1 MSEALLDAGTT
12 ALADGRWAQARS
24 AFEAVLA
31 TADLPR
37 AHDGLAEALWWL
49 GEPQASLVHRERAF
63 VGFRRAGEDTA
74 AAAAAIEACVVH
86 LINFGNGAAAAGW
99 LARAES
105 LAGAELQGWICL
117 LHAFMVPDA
126 DEACALMH
134 RCIATGRETGDV
146 DLELSARS
154 DLGGRLVAGGRVAEG
169 LALID
174 EALAGALAGE
184 CRRRA
189 TVVWACCTMLGACE
203 TAGDLQR
210 ATQWLRV
217 VDDFTARYGC
227 PFMYATCRAH
237 YGGLL
242 IATGRW
248 AQAERELAAAIRLS
262 GRAGPVPHAMA
273 ITALADLRLL
283 QGQIEEAEALLDG
296 CADDLVRA
304 RVCLARGETATA
316 AALLE
321 RCLGDDIG
329 PARTATVL
337 ALLVEALIG
346 LDRPDAASASAER
359 LEALGATEPRGRA
372 AALAAVAA
380 ARVAAARGDPATAA
394 DHFHAAAPV
403 LDRLGLAF
411 DAAQARLATARALT
425 PQSPQMAVVE
435 ARAALAAFDR
445 IGASTYADT
454 AAQLLRSLGD
464 RGRSVPRI
472 PGPLTRRER
481 EVAELVGRGLSNPE
495 IARRLHLSP
504 RTVGHHVAHVL
515 AKLGLRNRA
524 EVAARL
530 AGADHRSSP
539 DGPHDQFA
547 ETTLVWRGHFGDDSE
562 ARAGTRRC

>member
-1 MSEALLDAGTT
+1 MVGAVVRPDIGRPTHFRGHNRRVSDVLLDAGTT
-12 ALADGRWAQARS
+12 ALADGRWAQARAS
-24 AFEAVLA
+24 FEEALA

-49 GEPQASLVHRERAF
+49 GEPQTSLAHRERAF

-74 AAAAAIEACVVH
+74 AAAAAIEACIVH

-105 LAGAELQGWICL
+105 LAGPELRGWIWL
-117 LHAFMVPDA
+117 LRAFMVPDA
-126 DEACALMH
+126 GEACALMR
-134 RCIATGRETGDV
+134 RCIEVGRETGDV

-154 DLGGRLVAGGRVAEG
+154 DLGGRLVAAGRVEEG
-169 LALID
+169 LTLID

-184 CRRRA
+184 GRRRA

-203 TAGDLQR
+203 TAGDLER

-242 IATGRW
+242 VATGRW
-248 AQAERELAAAIRLS
+248 EQAERELAAAVRMS

-273 ITALADLRLL
+273 ITVLADLRLL
-283 QGQIEEAEALLDG
+283 QGRVEEAEALLDG

-304 RVCLARGETATA
+304 RVCLARAETEA
-316 AALLE
+316 AVALLE
-321 RCLGDDIG
+321 RCLGDDAG

-337 ALLVEALIG
+337 ALLVEALIR
-346 LDRPDAASASAER
+346 LQRPDAAAAAADRLRAFGGAEP
-359 LEALGATEPRGRA
+359 GGRP

-380 ARVAAARGDPATAA
+380 GRVAAARGDTAA
-394 DHFHAAAPV
+394 ATDHFCAAVPV

-411 DAAQARLATARALT
+411 DAALARLATARVLAGR
-425 PQSPQMAVVE
+425 SPQLAVVE

-445 IGASTYADT
+445 IGAKRHADT
-454 AAQLLRSLGD
+454 AAELLRSLGD

-472 PGPLTRRER
+472 PGPLTRREQ

-530 AGADHRSSP
+530 AGAAHGSSAAGRS
-539 DGPHDQFA
+539 
-547 ETTLVWRGHFGDDSE
+547 
-562 ARAGTRRC
+562 

>member
-1 MSEALLDAGTT
+1 MVGVLARPNIGRPTHFRAHNRRVSEALLDAGTT

-49 GEPQASLVHRERAF
+49 GEPQAALAHRERAF

-105 LAGAELQGWICL
+105 LAGAELEGWLCL
-117 LHAFMVPDA
+117 MRAFMVPDA
-126 DEACALMH
+126 DEACALMR
-134 RCIATGRETGDV
+134 RCIKTGRETGDV

-154 DLGGRLVAGGRVAEG
+154 DLGGRLVAAGRVAQG

-203 TAGDLQR
+203 TAGDLER

-217 VDDFTARYGC
+217 VDGFTARYGC

-242 IATGRW
+242 VATGRW
-248 AQAERELAAAIRLS
+248 AQAERELAAAIRMS
-262 GRAGPVPHAMA
+262 GRAGPVPHTMA

-283 QGQIEEAEALLDG
+283 QGRIEEAEALLDG
-296 CADDLVRA
+296 CPDDLVRA
-304 RVCLARGETATA
+304 RVCLARGETEAA

-321 RCLGDDIG
+321 RCLGDASG

-337 ALLVEALIG
+337 ALLVDALIG
-346 LDRPDAASASAER
+346 LDRPDAAAASAQH
-359 LEALGATEPRGRA
+359 LAALGAADPSGRA
-372 AALAAVAA
+372 AALGAVAA
-380 ARVAAARGDPATAA
+380 GRVAAARGDPATAA
-394 DHFHAAAPV
+394 DQFHAAVPV
-403 LDRLGLAF
+403 LDRLGLAV
-411 DAAQARLATARALT
+411 DAAQARLVTARVLA
-425 PQSPQMAVVE
+425 PGSPRVAVVE
-435 ARAALAAFDR
+435 ARTARTAFDR
-445 IGASTYADT
+445 IGATLYADT
-454 AAQLLRSLGD
+454 AAELLRSLGD
-464 RGRSVPRI
+464 RARSVPRI

-504 RTVGHHVAHVL
+504 RTVAHHVAHVL
-515 AKLGLRNRA
+515 GKLGLRNRA
-524 EVAARL
+524 ELAARL
-530 AGADHRSSP
+530 AGANHGPSA
-539 DGPHDQFA
+539 DGLA
-547 ETTLVWRGHFGDDSE
+547 
-562 ARAGTRRC
+562 

>member
-1 MSEALLDAGTT
+1 MSEAVLDAGTT
-12 ALADGRWAQARS
+12 ALADGRWAEARS

-63 VGFRRAGEDTA
+63 VGFRRAGQDSA

-99 LARAES
+99 LARAET

-117 LHAFMVPDA
+117 MRAFMSRDA
-126 DEACALMH
+126 DEACALMR
-134 RCIATGRETGDV
+134 RCIDAGRETGDV

-154 DLGGRLVAGGRVAEG
+154 DLGGRLVAAGRVAEG

-203 TAGDLQR
+203 TAGDLER

-217 VDDFTARYGC
+217 VDEFTTRYGC
-227 PFMYATCRAH
+227 PFMYATCRTH

-242 IATGRW
+242 VATGRW
-248 AQAERELAAAIRLS
+248 EQAERELAAAIRMS
-262 GRAGPVPHAMA
+262 GRAGPVPHATA
-273 ITALADLRLL
+273 ITVLAHLRLF
-283 QGQIEEAEALLDG
+283 QGRIEEAEALLAG
-296 CADDLVRA
+296 CADELIRA
-304 RVCLARGETATA
+304 RVCLARGETEAA

-321 RCLGDDIG
+321 RCLGDDAG

-337 ALLVEALIG
+337 ALLVQAQIG
-346 LDRPDAASASAER
+346 LDRPDAACASADR
-359 LEALGATEPRGRA
+359 LEALGAAEPFGRA

-380 ARVAAARGDPATAA
+380 GHVAAARGDPAMAA
-394 DHFHAAAPV
+394 GHFRAAVPV
-403 LDRLGLAF
+403 LDRLELAF
-411 DAAQARLATARALT
+411 DAAQARLATARVLT
-425 PQSPQMAVVE
+425 PRSPQVAVVE
-435 ARAALAAFDR
+435 ARAALTAFDR
-445 IGASTYADT
+445 IGASAYAD
-454 AAQLLRSLGD
+454 AAAELLRSLGD

-481 EVAELVGRGLSNPE
+481 DVAELVGRGLTNPE

-524 EVAARL
+524 EIAARL
-530 AGADHRSSP
+530 AGSSP
-539 DGPHDQFA
+539 DGP
-547 ETTLVWRGHFGDDSE
+547 S
-562 ARAGTRRC
+562 

>member
-1 MSEALLDAGTT
+1 VSEALLHAGTT
-12 ALADGRWAQARS
+12 ALADGRWAEARS

-49 GEPQASLVHRERAF
+49 GEPQAALVHRERAF
-63 VGFRRAGEDTA
+63 VGFRRAGQDTA
-74 AAAAAIEACVVH
+74 AAAAALETCIVH
-86 LINFGNGAAAAGW
+86 LINFGNGAAAGGW

-105 LAGAELQGWICL
+105 LAGADLQGWTCL
-117 LHAFMVPDA
+117 IRAFMVADA
-126 DEACALMH
+126 DEACALMR
-134 RCIATGRETGDV
+134 RCIDTGRQTGDV

-154 DLGGRLVAGGRVAEG
+154 DLGGRLVAAGRIADG
-169 LALID
+169 FALID

-184 CRRRA
+184 CRRRV

-203 TAGDLQR
+203 SAGDLER

-242 IATGRW
+242 VATGRW
-248 AQAERELAAAIRLS
+248 EQAERELAAAIRMS

-273 ITALADLRLL
+273 VTVLADLRLL
-283 QGQIEEAEALLDG
+283 QGRIEEAEALLDR

-304 RVCLARGETATA
+304 RVCLARGETEAATE
-316 AALLE
+316 LLK
-321 RCLGDDIG
+321 RCLGDDAG
-329 PARTATVL
+329 PTRTATVL

-346 LDRPDAASASAER
+346 LDRPDAAAASANR
-359 LEALGATEPRGRA
+359 LEALAAAEPMGRT

-380 ARVAAARGDPATAA
+380 GRVAAARGDPTTAA
-394 DHFHAAAPV
+394 DHFRAAVPV

-411 DAAQARLATARALT
+411 DAAQARLATARALA
-425 PQSPQMAVVE
+425 PGSPQVAVVE
-435 ARAALAAFDR
+435 ARAALAMFDHT
-445 IGASTYADT
+445 GASAHADT
-454 AAQLLRSLGD
+454 AAELLRSLGD
-464 RGRSVPRI
+464 RARSVPRI

-495 IARRLHLSP
+495 IAHRLHLSP

-515 AKLGLRNRA
+515 TKLGLRNRA
-524 EVAARL
+524 EIAARM
-530 AGADHRSSP
+530 AAERDSSP
-539 DGPHDQFA
+539 D
-547 ETTLVWRGHFGDDSE
+547 RDD
-562 ARAGTRRC
+562 